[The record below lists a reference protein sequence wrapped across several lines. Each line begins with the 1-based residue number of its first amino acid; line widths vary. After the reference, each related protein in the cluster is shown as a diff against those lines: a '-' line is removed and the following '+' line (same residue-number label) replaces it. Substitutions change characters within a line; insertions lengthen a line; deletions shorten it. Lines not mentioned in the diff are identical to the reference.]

1 MPKKDKHRTFGKKKE
16 AELLNWYEVIP
27 KKYLLSSH
35 NPNYDI
41 HKIKVPFRMMIVGAS
56 GTGKTMTLLNL
67 IHNFDNTFNNIYILT
82 KNKDEPLYN
91 YLEDKLN
98 NQGLEIREGINNA
111 PVLDDLNK
119 EEQTLIVMDDL
130 VVERNQKVLEN
141 YFIRARKMNC
151 SLIYISQSYY
161 DVPKIIRKNLN
172 YLIIKQLSSMS
183 DLARIMREYSLGLE
197 REEIIAMYENATENK
212 TDFLLVDLDADV
224 KDRFRKNFSEYYDVE

>member
-1 MPKKDKHRTFGKKKE
+1 MPKKDKKKE

-172 YLIIKQLSSMS
+172 YLIVKQLSSMS

-224 KDRFRKNFSEYYDVE
+224 KDRFRKNFSEYYDIES